1 MLLSFR
7 EKRYFILPD
16 VSLILTEDFVN
27 IIFNQVID
35 FPVKFSSSNI
45 INQDCITEIHVIFIK
60 IRDEGKESVTDIS

>member
-45 INQDCITEIHVIFIK
+45 TKTV
-60 IRDEGKESVTDIS
+60 

>member
-45 INQDCITEIHVIFIK
+45 INQDSIVKIHKIFIK
-60 IRDEGKESVTDIS
+60 IRDAGEE